1 MRKMTRSHRLK
12 VLAPRVIPMK
22 IIAIMKRRQMTNIIY
37 RQQNGFKRYGKKV
50 YKVTAKTR
58 TKLLKKLKD
67 GRQWKKDS
75 RTT

>member
-1 MRKMTRSHRLK
+1 
-12 VLAPRVIPMK
+12 
-22 IIAIMKRRQMTNIIY
+22 MKRRQMTNIIY
-37 RQQNGFKRYGKKV
+37 RQQNGFERYGKKV